1 MDIGEVN
8 WRLFLDGDESGLVEL
23 IRIYKD
29 GLILYLNTIVGNLTV
44 AEELCEDTF
53 VKLGV
58 NRPKYSGKASFKTW
72 LYTIAR
78 NIAVDYLRSYARK
91 STVPLDDC
99 LEICDDSPTLAESYI
114 IEEDKLAV
122 HRTMARLKPEHRQVL
137 WLVYF
142 EEMSVKDSAAVIKK
156 SVHATEMLIHR
167 AKLALKREL
176 EKEGFTYENV

>member
-29 GLILYLNTIVGNLTV
+29 GLILYLNTYVANLTV

-53 VKLGV
+53 VRLGV
-58 NRPKYSGKASFKTW
+58 NRPRYSGKASFKTW

-78 NIAVDYLRSYARK
+78 NIAVDHLRASARK
-91 STVPLDDC
+91 NTVPLDEC
-99 LEICDDSPTLAESYI
+99 LELCDDGPSLAESYI
-114 IEEDKLAV
+114 KQEDKLTV

-142 EEMSVKDSAAVIKK
+142 EDLSPPMTTSATKTLT
-156 SVHATEMLIHR
+156 SSPETTTDHE
-167 AKLALKREL
+167 
-176 EKEGFTYENV
+176 